1 MAEAKVF
8 DAQGNSKDSR
18 PLDGPL
24 FNSEVKDH
32 LIHEYIIG
40 YRRNL
45 RQGTHSTRTR
55 ATVSGGGRKP
65 WRQKGTGRARSGTN
79 TSPIWEGGGI
89 AWGPHPREYY
99 RPIPKKF
106 KRAAI
111 RSAFSFMAAN
121 DGIRVVEL
129 PEFSEPKT
137 RSMAD
142 FMKRQEIYRKR
153 VLLLFEGKKEHLEE
167 SCRNIKGLTVKRSIL
182 VNPFDLVGAE
192 HVLVTSEALQKIE
205 EVFGR

>member
-1 MAEAKVF
+1 MKVDVIDFNGKKVGDVSLPKDIFEANINIDLMHQAYVRQMANA
-8 DAQGNSKDSR
+8 R
-18 PLDGPL
+18 L
-24 FNSEVKDH
+24 
-32 LIHEYIIG
+32 
-40 YRRNL
+40 
-45 RQGTHSTRTR
+45 GTHETKERGD
-55 ATVSGGGRKP
+55 VSGGGRKP

-129 PEFSEPKT
+129 PELSKPKT
-137 RSMAD
+137 KTIAD
-142 FMKRQEIYRKR
+142 FMKRQDIYEKR
-153 VLLLFEGKKEHLEE
+153 VLLLFEGKNEHLEE
-167 SCRNIKGLTVKRSIL
+167 SCRNIKGLAVKRSIL
-182 VNPFDLVGAE
+182 VNPFDLVWAE
-192 HVLVTSEALQKIE
+192 HVLITSEALQKIE
-205 EVFGR
+205 EVFSR